1 VEEILMAEF
10 EKLFEPIKIDTM
22 DLKNRI
28 VMPPFCTKFSN
39 RDGSVTERLVNF
51 LAERAKG
58 GL

>member
-1 VEEILMAEF
+1 MAEF